1 MQMNKEKVKL
11 SLFSDDIMLY
21 RGNPKE
27 STKNI
32 TRSDKLINQVTRY
45 KENVQ
50 KSAVFL
56 YTNDGAAEGEVK
68 KTILKRK

>member
-1 MQMNKEKVKL
+1 MNKEKVKL

-45 KENVQ
+45 KENV
-50 KSAVFL
+50 
-56 YTNDGAAEGEVK
+56 
-68 KTILKRK
+68 